1 MTETKQAPA
10 IRVVPTGSVDDASSI
25 SAERQLANYLRL
37 ANQLHSSLDIG
48 EVLRLFAGEL
58 TRELGLNS
66 IGYWHQRY
74 NLSLEFGEPAIHRAE
89 YQLDID
95 GESFGE
101 LLFTRNKRLSK
112 RELGRLEL
120 TISALLPALR
130 NSLRYL
136 EAMQTAAR
144 DALTSVG
151 NRVALEVTAE
161 REIAQARRSG
171 QPSALLVIDIDHFKR
186 VNDKYGHSAGDAVL
200 VETAQQLKQNCRESD
215 SIFRFGGEE
224 FVVLLSQTE
233 ENGAFA
239 IAERIRNAIDSMLT
253 QYGDHAIHTTA
264 SIGVACL
271 KSGESLPAWFDR
283 ADRALYLAKR
293 AGRNRV
299 VRAAQRNIA

>member
-1 MTETKQAPA
+1 MTEAKQAPA
-10 IRVVPTGSVDDASSI
+10 IRVVTTDSVDDTSGI
-25 SAERQLANYLRL
+25 GAERQLANYLRL
-37 ANQLHSSLDIG
+37 ANQLHSSLDIND
-48 EVLRLFAGEL
+48 VLRLFAGEL

-66 IGYWHQRY
+66 ISYQHSRY
-74 NLSLEFGEPAIHRAE
+74 NVVLEFGEPALHRAE
-89 YQLDID
+89 YQLDIE
-95 GESFGE
+95 GQTFGA
-101 LLFTRNKRLSK
+101 LLFTRSKRLSK
-112 RELGRLEL
+112 RDLGQLEL

-144 DALTSVG
+144 DALTGVG
-151 NRVALEVTAE
+151 NRLALEVTAE
-161 REIAQARRSG
+161 REIALTRRSG
-171 QPSALLVIDIDHFKR
+171 HPSALLVIDIDHFKR
-186 VNDKYGHSAGDAVL
+186 VNDRYGHSAGDAVL
-200 VETAQQLKQNCRESD
+200 LETTRQLKQNCRESD

-253 QYGDHAIHTTA
+253 QYGGHSIHTTA

-271 KSGESLPAWFDR
+271 KSGECLPAWFDR
-283 ADRALYLAKR
+283 ADQALFLAKR